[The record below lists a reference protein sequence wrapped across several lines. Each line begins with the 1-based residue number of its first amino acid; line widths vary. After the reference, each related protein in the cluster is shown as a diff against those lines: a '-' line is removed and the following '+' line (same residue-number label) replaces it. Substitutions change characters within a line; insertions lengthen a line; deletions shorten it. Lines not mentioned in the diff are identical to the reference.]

1 MLIHTL
7 LKALFDKDAAKLL
20 SGKPQDL
27 FDFIAQQNKESI
39 MICVTKD
46 SHVRVFVNMDKKKS
60 QLVEALTRV
69 AFDAVKMSAT

>member
-1 MLIHTL
+1 
-7 LKALFDKDAAKLL
+7 
-20 SGKPQDL
+20 
-27 FDFIAQQNKESI
+27 